1 MAGGFHIRIARPRG
15 STATCYGPERRQIL
29 AEGSLQVSASD
40 PFVPI
45 DTNTVLIGHLFTRGP
60 PSRRVTD
67 LQEVG
72 SDKLLADRGRKLL
85 ADYWGGYVLVH
96 KSADGRIM
104 VLRDPS
110 GILPCYVH
118 HGEADV
124 GIASDLTDLAKP
136 GRGRVD
142 FLEVARL
149 LASGDARGRRTCI
162 EGIDELIAGECLIVD
177 GAHVRTETWW
187 TPWQHVAPARNMA
200 APEAAARLRETI
212 TDCVGAWAECFP
224 SILLGV
230 SGGLDSS
237 VVAAAAAPAANHL
250 SCLTLFGPDP
260 DGDERRYA
268 RALTEALGVD
278 LREMP
283 RQIED
288 IDVTRAPSPHHPW
301 PVASIGKLTNE
312 ATHGRISKGLA
323 IDAHFSG
330 NGGDGIFCSI
340 HSAVPLL
347 DRYLAEGLHPGL
359 ADTLRDLCLVTG
371 ADRMTVLRHAWDRY
385 RRNGGTHHVRYNGS
399 GIATEILAGIEAEG
413 PTHPWL
419 VVPKDTLPGK
429 SVHVAFLMRSQKGI
443 ELYPRAA
450 SPPHIAPLQS
460 QPIVELCLSI
470 PTWTWIAE
478 GQNRAV
484 ARMAFEG
491 LLPPLILRRTQKG
504 GPGGFDLDIYRRHR
518 AALVDRLR
526 HGHLIEAGILDLS
539 LLDEAEDPT
548 WRGTER
554 IQRILDFVAAENW
567 VDWWSRPTA

>member
-15 STATCYGPERRQIL
+15 STGTCYGPERQQIP
-29 AEGSLQVSASD
+29 ADGSLQVSASD
-40 PFVPI
+40 PLVPI
-45 DTNTVLIGHLFTRGP
+45 DAHTVLIGHLFTRGP
-60 PSRRVTD
+60 PSRRVTN
-67 LQEVG
+67 LQEIG
-72 SDKLLADRGRKLL
+72 SDRLLADRGRMLL

-96 KSADGRIM
+96 RRADGWIL

-110 GILPCYVH
+110 GILPCYVRY
-118 HGEADV
+118 GETDV
-124 GIASDLTDLAKP
+124 TIAGDITDLAKP
-136 GRGRVD
+136 GPGRVD

-149 LASGDARGRRTCI
+149 LASGDARGPRTCI
-162 EGIDELIAGECLIVD
+162 AGVDELIAGECLIVD
-177 GAHVRTETWW
+177 GTDVRTETWW
-187 TPWQHVAPARNMA
+187 TPWQHVAPTGNMA

-212 TDCVGAWAECFP
+212 ADCVGAWAACFP

-237 VVAAAAAPAANHL
+237 IVAAAAAPKASRL

-268 RALTEALGVD
+268 RALTEALGLD
-278 LREMP
+278 LHEMP

-301 PVASIGKLTNE
+301 PVASIGKMTNE
-312 ATHGRISKGLA
+312 AIHDRIAQALA

-340 HSAVPLL
+340 HSAAPFL
-347 DRYLAEGLHPGL
+347 DRYLADGPNLRL

-371 ADRMTVLRHAWDRY
+371 ADRITVLRHAWDRY
-385 RRNGGTHHVRYNGS
+385 RRNGGFHRVRYSGA
-399 GIATEILAGIEAEG
+399 GIATDILARIEAEG

-419 VVPKDTLPGK
+419 EVPADALPGK
-429 SVHVAFLMRSQKGI
+429 SVHIAFLMRSQKGI
-443 ELYPRAA
+443 ELYPRAV

-470 PTWTWIAE
+470 PTWTWVD
-478 GQNRAV
+478 GGLNRAV
-484 ARMAFEG
+484 ARLAFEG
-491 LLPPLILRRTQKG
+491 ILPPLILRRTLKG
-504 GPGGFDLDIYRRHR
+504 GPGGFDLAIYQRHR
-518 AALVDRLR
+518 AALVARLR
-526 HGHLIEAGILDLS
+526 HGRLAEAGVLDLTI
-539 LLDEAEDPT
+539 LDEAEDPT

-554 IQRILDFVAAENW
+554 IQRILDLVAAENW
-567 VDWWSRPTA
+567 VDWWSGAMA